1 MGLRPKAAQWF
12 ELLTDREHLA
22 GVLECLAA
30 TGEVELQSHSQTLSP
45 SVLPDLAPALEA
57 RAELAHRYGAYWPEP
72 RCEAGLAGRD
82 PQRLA
87 DQALDRLRAWARDAQ
102 PLVDEL
108 RRLEEERHAAMLL
121 RDWLEASPSVPAL
134 DLLCRETGVC
144 LSAVLMALPPG
155 TRLPIMPPAVL
166 VLPTPGAAV
175 DYLLLVGS
183 AEEVA
188 VPREA
193 LLGQRGQVLRLP
205 PGLPADAAAARQQLA
220 ERADALAR
228 DYEQTRARLAELDA
242 RHRLPDVLG
251 EFEFLAWMAQH
262 VPALPVTENFAWV
275 TGWTSDP
282 DGERLRTALE
292 ARALPGLLRLDAAP
306 AGLAQPMVLANP
318 SWVRPFE
325 VFARLLGVPGV
336 TEADPSRIVAIV
348 APLMFGYMFGDV
360 GQGLVLLVAGLVLRR
375 RWPALGLLVT
385 GGLSAMAFGLAFGSV
400 FALEHLFE
408 PLWLHPLDEPIPVL
422 VVALAFGAV
431 LILTGL
437 LLDVVGRYWAHSAL
451 QWWATEAGLLVAYLG
466 LLAALFEPLALVAV
480 AAGICWFM
488 GGAVV
493 TARRERWAAL
503 GEAFAHWIE
512 TLLQLVVNTL
522 SFVRVGAFALAH
534 AGLSV
539 AVVGVAEA
547 AGSRLGFAVIL
558 VLGNLLIMVL
568 EGLVVGIQTTRLV
581 LFEFFIRFLRSGGRP
596 FRPLPRFNSIES
608 RKRRDA

>member
-1 MGLRPKAAQWF
+1 MGLRPQAARWF
-12 ELLTDREHLA
+12 ELLTDREYLA

-45 SVLPDLAPALEA
+45 SVLPDLAPVLEA

-72 RCEAGLAGRD
+72 RCETGLAGHD

-87 DQALDRLRAWARDAQ
+87 ERALDRLRAWARDAQ

-108 RRLEEERHAAMLL
+108 QRLEEQRREVVLL
-121 RDWLEASPSVPAL
+121 RDWLAASPSVPAL
-134 DLLCRETGVC
+134 DLLCREAGVC

-155 TRLPIMPPAVL
+155 TRLPIIPPAVL
-166 VLPTPGAAV
+166 VLPTPGAEA
-175 DYLLLVGS
+175 DYVLLVGS

-193 LLGQRGQVLRLP
+193 LLGQRGQRVHLPAGLP
-205 PGLPADAAAARQQLA
+205 PDAVAAREQLDDRGGQLA
-220 ERADALAR
+220 G
-228 DYEQTRARLAELDA
+228 DYERTRGRLAELDE
-242 RHRLPDVLG
+242 RHGLPDVLG
-251 EFEFLAWMAQH
+251 EFEFLEWMSQH

-282 DGERLRTALE
+282 EGERLRAALE
-292 ARALPGLLRLDAAP
+292 ARSLPCLLRLETAP

-318 SWVRPFE
+318 AWVRPFE
-325 VFARLLGVPGV
+325 VFARLLGVPGA

-360 GQGLVLLVAGLVLRR
+360 GQGFVLLVAGLVLRR

-385 GGLSAMAFGLAFGSV
+385 GGLSAMVFGFAFGSV

-408 PLWLHPLDEPIPVL
+408 PLWLHPLDKPIPVL
-422 VVALAFGAV
+422 VVALAFGAG
-431 LILTGL
+431 LILLGL
-437 LLDVVGRYWAHSAL
+437 LLDVVGRYWAHDAL

-466 LLAALFEPLALVAV
+466 LLAALFEPLALAAV

-488 GGAVV
+488 AGAVV
-493 TARRERWAAL
+493 TARHQRWAAF

-539 AVVGVAEA
+539 AVVGVAESTS
-547 AGSRLGFAVIL
+547 SRLGFAVLL

-596 FRPLPRFNSIES
+596 FRPLPRFTSIES